1 MSDETAARRRT
12 APDGGVFDWL
22 VAPDGTRLR
31 VALWGGGTA
40 RRGTVLLLQG
50 RREFIEKY
58 YETIADLL
66 DRGFAVATLDWRG
79 QGLSDRL
86 LPDRQRGHATDFGVF
101 VSDMAQF
108 VAWVREAAV
117 RGRCPGPFLILAH
130 SMGGHIAARYL
141 AAHRDGHGDGHGDGI
156 ERAVLIAP
164 MIGIRFGILPESVAR
179 GIARLALAA
188 GRGERY
194 ALLQGPYS
202 ERNRRAEAG
211 LLSSDPARLDDEILL
226 CRDNP
231 DLALGGVTFGWVAAA
246 IRSIDHL
253 RAPGVAEAIRLPLLV
268 TLASRDQVVDNAET
282 RRFAARMAQARVV
295 TIADARHEILKE
307 RDAFRGEF
315 WAAFD
320 QFTA

>member
-12 APDGGVFDWL
+12 APDGGVIDWL
-22 VAPDGTRLR
+22 VAPDGARLR
-31 VALWGGGTA
+31 VALWGGGMA

-66 DRGFAVATLDWRG
+66 ERGFAVATLDWRG

-86 LPDRQRGHATDFGVF
+86 LPDRQRGHAADFADF

-108 VAWVREAAV
+108 VAWVRGASA

-130 SMGGHIAARYL
+130 SMGGHVAARYL
-141 AAHRDGHGDGHGDGI
+141 AAHQGDI
-156 ERAVLIAP
+156 ERAILIAP

-253 RAPGVAEAIRLPLLV
+253 RSPGVAEAIRLPLLV
-268 TLASRDQVVDNAET
+268 TLASRDQVVDNGET

-307 RDAFRGEF
+307 RDALRAEF